1 MRIIKTIGLF
11 FLIPLLMKQL
21 TKSGSFL
28 WDDLIGLGCATNDET
43 TNEQTIIQQTRF
55 KQVAYN
61 PLRHLK
67 AYFLIFGTL
76 IKIIS

>member
-43 TNEQTIIQQTRF
+43 TNEQTIRW
-55 KQVAYN
+55 
-61 PLRHLK
+61 R
-67 AYFLIFGTL
+67 LI
-76 IKIIS
+76 IPCNISRRTSLYLVR